1 MDSSQFPTSRQK
13 AVEAYLKAGLQFE
26 ATTVPYHSTQ
36 SLKFEVVEDDK
47 APGAPSGGVAFMVA
61 RAGQVLRFF
70 SYGKN
75 DSIDLGGSA
84 NTKATEAE
92 TNLVKGSST
101 NGAQDF
107 VIEGVG
113 LSMRGLRVENEAT
126 NSLDGEGAA
135 ITDKDVVAASTGD
148 RPIYDPGAIWIPP
161 QLQSPFNLEQ
171 GIFQSVLP
179 HLSLQF
185 GFDDRK
191 FFKLGLADMLPQA
204 GAQSFLRANGVPDSA
219 NRYDIEE
226 GFIWRKDGTP
236 DSEFQATLTLERAVV
251 IPINLVTFGSETATV
266 LTPQNVWIEILMR
279 LFGLS
284 LTLPSEN

>member
-1 MDSSQFPTSRQK
+1 MDSSQFPTAREK
-13 AVEAYLKAGLQFE
+13 AVQAYLKAGLQFE

-36 SLKFEVVEDDK
+36 SLKFDVVDADATPS
-47 APGAPSGGVAFMVA
+47 APAGGFAFAVA

-75 DSIDLGGSA
+75 ESVDLGGSA
-84 NTKATEAE
+84 SVKATEAE

-107 VIEGVG
+107 VIEGIG
-113 LSMRGLRVENEAT
+113 LSMRGLRVDNEVT
-126 NSLDGEGAA
+126 KSTDGVA
-135 ITDKDVVAASTGD
+135 DKDVLAAATGD
-148 RPIYDPGAIWIPP
+148 RPIYDPGAIWTPP
-161 QLQSPFNLEQ
+161 QCQSPFNLEQ
-171 GIFQSVLP
+171 GLFQAVLP

-191 FFKLGLADMLPQA
+191 FFKLGLADLLPQA

-219 NRYDIEE
+219 NRYEVEE
-226 GFIWRKDGTP
+226 GFIWRKDGSP
-236 DSEFQATLTLERAVV
+236 DSEFQAVLTLERAVV
-251 IPINLVTFGSETATV
+251 VPINLVTFGSASGDV
-266 LTPQNVWIEILMR
+266 LTPNSVWIELLMR
-279 LFGLS
+279 LFGLA